1 MMIWFQER
9 DIDSFTKNIGFE
21 RASVTQLGQ
30 LKPLHVVRRA
40 DKSKG
45 VRLDR
50 ESCCGDEVS
59 AMATQV
65 ESCVALVNTLAHQ
78 LISLI
83 LHENEND
90 AHSPLYS

>member
-50 ESCCGDEVS
+50 ES
-59 AMATQV
+59 
-65 ESCVALVNTLAHQ
+65 
-78 LISLI
+78 
-83 LHENEND
+83 
-90 AHSPLYS
+90 

>member
-21 RASVTQLGQ
+21 RVSVTQLGQ

-50 ESCCGDEVS
+50 ES
-59 AMATQV
+59 
-65 ESCVALVNTLAHQ
+65 
-78 LISLI
+78 
-83 LHENEND
+83 
-90 AHSPLYS
+90 

>member
-9 DIDSFTKNIGFE
+9 DIDSFRENIGFG
-21 RASVTQLGQ
+21 RASLTQLGQ
-30 LKPLHVVRRA
+30 LKPLPVVRRA

-59 AMATQV
+59 AMATQA
-65 ESCVALVNTLAHQ
+65 ESCVALANTLAHQ
-78 LISLI
+78 VIPPMATQD
-83 LHENEND
+83 EDD